1 MAARRRSIRQ
11 PYAWLGAGALTLGMG
26 AAMVGGTAVAGA
38 DTGAADPA
46 TGAGTNASAP
56 RAAASAHRTTAV
68 RAARPN
74 GAAAKAPAAS
84 ANRST
89 LLTALSPTAD
99 PTTPVV
105 QAAASARPAAAV
117 SQRRASR
124 NVVDP
129 AAALTSSTNP
139 SPSTGGATAPAAT
152 APFPDSP
159 PSPFLPA
166 TPIVP
171 GAAVQLSLEQISE
184 AQTALNQATFGTGNL
199 LAGVAS
205 VVPQLF
211 LAEAALSLNA
221 WGTVMPVSQ
230 NLVAATAAIPV
241 LHQIAQAAV
250 LASMTL
256 PRFAGVGFGGASLF
270 LPVVSALGA
279 NVTTVAELVTQARSN
294 GQVYAIVPV
303 TMKAQTEPTINV
315 RINSGPATSVLV
327 DTGSSGL
334 LVTRDYVGTA
344 DLGAPTGRG
353 QVVFSGG
360 EDTFNY
366 TAYNVPVDFGGGAVT
381 GPTTVFIVDDADAA
395 AYKAFLQPAGVVGIL
410 GTGADTN
417 GPIRYV
423 NNIPVSDPI
432 PTSVLP
438 GELSDGYLLYQDLFF
453 GLLGG
458 VMIFGPNPFP
468 TRVSVPG
475 AGYATVQASVNG
487 ATPQP
492 VTAIIDSGGVYG
504 TLPNTLPNVRTAI
517 GQYVP
522 GGTTISVYAPNGQ
535 TLLYSYTT
543 NSSNGPTVVDGTTEP
558 MNTGNIA
565 FSQGPVYVN
574 YGAPGG
580 YGSTDFTIW

>member
-1 MAARRRSIRQ
+1 MAARRRTIRQ

-26 AAMVGGTAVAGA
+26 AAMASGTAVAAA
-38 DTGAADPA
+38 DTGPETTAGAD
-46 TGAGTNASAP
+46 AGTTSVSAP
-56 RAAASAHRTTAV
+56 RAAAPAHRSTAARV
-68 RAARPN
+68 ARPN
-74 GAAAKAPAAS
+74 GAAARVPAAS
-84 ANRST
+84 VARPNPLASPAST
-89 LLTALSPTAD
+89 
-99 PTTPVV
+99 
-105 QAAASARPAAAV
+105 ASAPVRPAAAV

-124 NVVDP
+124 NVLDP
-129 AAALTSSTNP
+129 AATVASSADVT
-139 SPSTGGATAPAAT
+139 PSTATVTAPAAT

-171 GAAVQLSLEQISE
+171 GAAVSLSLQQIAE

-211 LAEAALSLNA
+211 LAEASLSLSA
-221 WGTVMPVSQ
+221 WNTLMPVSQ

-256 PRFAGVGFGGASLF
+256 PTFAGVGFGGASLF

-279 NVTTVAELVTQARSN
+279 DVTTASQLVSDARSN

-303 TMKAQTEPTINV
+303 TIKAQTEPTINIRV
-315 RINSGPATSVLV
+315 NNGPATSVLI

-344 DLGAPTGRG
+344 DLGAPTGSG

-360 EDTFNY
+360 ADTFNY
-366 TAYNVPVDFGGGAVT
+366 TAYNLPVDFGGGAVT

-417 GPIRYV
+417 GPVRYV
-423 NNIPVSDPI
+423 SGSPVSDPI
-432 PTSVLP
+432 PNSVLP
-438 GELSDGYLLYQDLFF
+438 GELSDGYLLIQDLFF

-487 ATPQP
+487 ATPEP

-504 TLPNTLPNVRTAI
+504 TLPSTLPNVRTAI

-522 GGTTISVYAPNGQ
+522 GGTTIAVYAPDGQ

-543 NSSNGPTVVDGTTEP
+543 NSSNGPTVVDGNTDP

>member
-1 MAARRRSIRQ
+1 MAARRRNRQ
-11 PYAWLGAGALTLGMG
+11 PYAWLGAGALTFGLG
-26 AAMVGGTAVAGA
+26 AAMVSGAAVAVA
-38 DTGAADPA
+38 DSGPDST
-46 TGAGTNASAP
+46 AGTDTASSAP
-56 RAAASAHRTTAV
+56 RGSATAHRTTAV
-68 RAARPN
+68 RTARPS

-84 ANRST
+84 AIRST
-89 LLTALSPTAD
+89 LLTAASPSASVS
-99 PTTPVV
+99 TP
-105 QAAASARPAAAV
+105 ARPAAAA

-124 NVVDP
+124 SVIDP
-129 AAALTSSTNP
+129 AAAASSNSATSS
-139 SPSTGGATAPAAT
+139 STGVTAPAAT

-171 GAAVQLSLEQISE
+171 GSAVSLSLQQISE

-221 WGTVMPVSQ
+221 WDTLMPVSQ

-256 PRFAGVGFGGASLF
+256 PSFAGIGFGGASLF

-279 NVTTVAELVTQARSN
+279 NVTTVSELVGEARSN

-303 TMKAQTEPTINV
+303 TVKAQTEPTINI
-315 RINSGPATSVLV
+315 RINSGPSTSVLV

-360 EDTFNY
+360 TETFNY
-366 TAYNVPVDFGGGAVT
+366 PAYNLPVDFGGGAVT

-417 GPIRYV
+417 GAVRYV
-423 NNIPVSDPI
+423 NGSPVSDPV

-438 GELSDGYLLYQDLFF
+438 GELRDGHLLYPDLFF

-468 TRVSVPG
+468 TRVSTPG
-475 AGYATVQASVNG
+475 VGYAPVKVSING
-487 ATPQP
+487 GAQQD
-492 VTAIIDSGGVYG
+492 VTSILDTGGVYG
-504 TLPNTLPNVRTAI
+504 TLPNNLISLQVGSIVPN
-517 GQYVP
+517 
-522 GGTTISVYAPNGQ
+522 GTTISVYSPTGV
-535 TLLYSYTT
+535 LLYSYTT
-543 NSSNGPTVVDGTTEP
+543 ANGNGPDVVNGTIDNPPSNPLEP
-558 MNTGNIA
+558 MNSGYFP
-565 FSQGPVYVN
+565 FSQGPVYFN

-580 YGSTDFTIW
+580 YGSTDFAIW